1 MYAWFVFDV
10 QPINAP
16 IQGGLQAAWQERG
29 RILAI
34 LELVDVSI
42 LPSPPPSFKAT

>member
-16 IQGGLQAAWQERG
+16 IQGGSQATQERG

-34 LELVDVSI
+34 LELVGTG
-42 LPSPPPSFKAT
+42 LPASPPPSFKAT